1 MLFRPPCVLRALCG
15 EFRVE
20 CNISSVASWDD
31 VVAIAR
37 QLPST
42 EVSTW
47 YHTPGLKV
55 AGKGFAR
62 LRTECDGGLV
72 LMCSLD
78 EKERL
83 LDAGE
88 PAYYT
93 TPHYDGYGAIL
104 INLAKIDRAA
114 LRELVVQSWR
124 TKAPRKLQAALEPA
138 RTGFQPDPAPPKR
151 RARKRR
157 IRSS

>member
-1 MLFRPPCVLRALCG
+1 
-15 EFRVE
+15 
-20 CNISSVASWDD
+20 VASWDD
-31 VVAIAR
+31 VVAIAQ

-47 YHTPGLKV
+47 YRTPGLKV

-62 LRTECDGGLV
+62 LRTESDGGLV
-72 LMCSLD
+72 LMCSLE

-83 LDAGE
+83 LAAGE

-104 INLAKIDRAA
+104 IDLGKVDRAA

-124 TKAPRKLQAALEPA
+124 TKAPRKLLAALEPA
-138 RTGFQPDPAPPKR
+138 RTGFLPDPAAPNR
-151 RARKRR
+151 RARKLRTP
-157 IRSS
+157 S